1 MIKYLIIISIFM
13 TKQSIFI
20 LTLVC
25 SILSSS
31 FLHAG
36 NMCIPQSIIDSYD
49 QKSSSDSTSESS
61 DKSDGFV
68 FIDQTLSMEGFVL
81 RDENNIA
88 EEEYNYLKAMD
99 QLPFQL
105 SLITSNQAFHKY
117 SNDIETISTDELFT
131 ATSSD
136 FYNCPA
142 SVPQS
147 DCRNLQSDLESV
159 LNIAAMNPEGFYVIV
174 TDLFLKNTQF
184 FDPKSSIKKS
194 LATVFDQNQ
203 SIGIYGVKSKFNG
216 RVSGLPSGGV
226 YEDAN
231 SRAFFIITIGKK
243 NEVLEFKN
251 NLELDVFASVNEEDK
266 NFTIYT
272 NDFVLNTVSPKN
284 IKKTDLYS
292 GNGAEK
298 NNFLS
303 EEYNLHQFN
312 LNRKHDPLIASFD
325 LYGIQIPNTILLS
338 DFTTDVT
345 LWQSKDA
352 SKCNKWQRFEGV
364 PKLVKVT
371 QDSNIINIETF
382 GKNNEAASKF
392 KKKRYYLANIK
403 IIANDIGL
411 NNKDFWLNDWSF
423 TSIDEAEIVQTSPV
437 FFPTLNLSKFSTML
451 SNIQKSEFKSII
463 PIEFNVAVVMN

>member
-1 MIKYLIIISIFM
+1 MYKYCLFPIILIHLILFNNVLYANTACMPPEAIESYNQDLNINNSNE
-13 TKQSIFI
+13 TK
-20 LTLVC
+20 
-25 SILSSS
+25 
-31 FLHAG
+31 
-36 NMCIPQSIIDSYD
+36 N
-49 QKSSSDSTSESS
+49 
-61 DKSDGFV
+61 KSDGFV

-117 SNDIETISTDELFT
+117 SNGIETISSDELFA

-174 TDLFLKNTQF
+174 TDLFLRNTQF

-194 LATVFDQNQ
+194 LATVFGQNQ

-231 SRAFFIITIGKK
+231 SRAFYIITIGKK

-251 NLELDVFASVNEEDK
+251 NLEQDVFTSVNEKDK

-284 IKKTDLYS
+284 MKKDNLYS

-298 NNFLS
+298 TVLFS

-312 LNRKHDPLIASFD
+312 LNRKHDPLVAAFD
-325 LYGIQIPNTILLS
+325 LYTIQIPNTILLT
-338 DFTTDVT
+338 DFTTEVT

-352 SKCNKWQRFEGV
+352 SKCNKWQKFAGV
-364 PKLVKVT
+364 PNLVSVS
-371 QDSNIINIETF
+371 QDSNVVSIEAF
-382 GKNNEAASKF
+382 GKNNMAANKF

-411 NNKDFWLNDWSF
+411 NDKDFWLNNWSF
-423 TSIDEAEIVQTSPV
+423 TSVDEAEIVQTSPV

-451 SNIQKSEFKSII
+451 SNIQKSEFTGII
-463 PIEFNVAVVMN
+463 PIEFNVGVLIN

>member
-1 MIKYLIIISIFM
+1 MLKKSF
-13 TKQSIFI
+13 FI
-20 LTLVC
+20 LILINFLLLNNTLNANNTCVPVE
-25 SILSSS
+25 IV
-31 FLHAG
+31 
-36 NMCIPQSIIDSYD
+36 DSYKQETD
-49 QKSSSDSTSESS
+49 INNNSDTSS
-61 DKSDGFV
+61 KSDGFV

-117 SNDIETISTDELFT
+117 SNGIETISSDELFT

-243 NEVLEFKN
+243 NEVLEFKD
-251 NLELDVFASVNEEDK
+251 NLEQDVFMSVKEEDK

-284 IKKTDLYS
+284 IGKTDLYS

-338 DFTTDVT
+338 DFTTNVT
-345 LWQSKDA
+345 LWQSKDV
-352 SKCNKWQRFEGV
+352 SKCNKWQKFDSV
-364 PKLVKVT
+364 PNLVSVT
-371 QDSNIINIETF
+371 QDSNIISIETF
-382 GKNNEAASKF
+382 GKNNAAASKF

-451 SNIQKSEFKSII
+451 SNIQKSEFKNIV
-463 PIEFNVAVVMN
+463 PIEFNVAVLIN

>member
-1 MIKYLIIISIFM
+1 M

-203 SIGIYGVKSKFNG
+203 SIGIYGVGF
-216 RVSGLPSGGV
+216 
-226 YEDAN
+226 
-231 SRAFFIITIGKK
+231 
-243 NEVLEFKN
+243 
-251 NLELDVFASVNEEDK
+251 
-266 NFTIYT
+266 
-272 NDFVLNTVSPKN
+272 
-284 IKKTDLYS
+284 
-292 GNGAEK
+292 
-298 NNFLS
+298 
-303 EEYNLHQFN
+303 
-312 LNRKHDPLIASFD
+312 
-325 LYGIQIPNTILLS
+325 
-338 DFTTDVT
+338 
-345 LWQSKDA
+345 
-352 SKCNKWQRFEGV
+352 
-364 PKLVKVT
+364 
-371 QDSNIINIETF
+371 
-382 GKNNEAASKF
+382 
-392 KKKRYYLANIK
+392 
-403 IIANDIGL
+403 
-411 NNKDFWLNDWSF
+411 
-423 TSIDEAEIVQTSPV
+423 
-437 FFPTLNLSKFSTML
+437 
-451 SNIQKSEFKSII
+451 
-463 PIEFNVAVVMN
+463 